1 MSGKQEEKK
10 KQIIALGKYVQRSV
24 GMAQHGIH
32 GDEVTFD
39 GKISYIFYFSLFR
52 EQEAEQ
58 RMGKLQQQIK
68 AAYPETLFQEDNPP
82 IFQDFQIVQDFLH
95 GSGLPF
101 VCWRALLC
109 DQPVCMELAPVFQ
122 LQVLFT
128 AFPEINIGKLTFNLQ
143 FLNATTSQMVYL
155 HHCNGNGAKIE
166 FKNEQQFSILTM
178 REKILRKL
186 QLSGAHGQLA
196 HLIELNRFGHLEEI
210 SAIMQQEKKRMY
222 GIISGD
228 EGWNHIPDAL
238 ASDRVQADWSS
249 RDFVQFI
256 TFGSNFLLLNLVDSP
271 AAQRYRENQ
280 LYFGSR
286 YYGGMNPYFALNP
299 PVAGVNH
306 GIIYAVE
313 LVMAI
318 KTIAHRILQ
327 IQSSFQKNRTGNF
340 RADIRRTKDYR
351 RELISTLN
359 RVENID
365 MTELGELEKV
375 ILSSQQITPII
386 DKIKYL
392 LELLESELDLMYQ
405 TRTNTIVNILTVL
418 GLLLTV
424 GGTFLT
430 WFDIFG

>member
-1 MSGKQEEKK
+1 M
-10 KQIIALGKYVQRSV
+10 YR
-24 GMAQHGIH
+24 
-32 GDEVTFD
+32 
-39 GKISYIFYFSLFR
+39 
-52 EQEAEQ
+52 
-58 RMGKLQQQIK
+58 
-68 AAYPETLFQEDNPP
+68 
-82 IFQDFQIVQDFLH
+82 
-95 GSGLPF
+95 
-101 VCWRALLC
+101 
-109 DQPVCMELAPVFQ
+109 

-143 FLNATTSQMVYL
+143 FSNAATSQMVYL
-155 HHCNGNGAKIE
+155 HHCNGNGAAIT
-166 FKNEQQFSILTM
+166 FLNDRTFSIGEM
-178 REKILRKL
+178 SEGILRTL
-186 QLSGAHGQLA
+186 QLAGNHRQLA
-196 HLIELNRFGHLEEI
+196 HLIELNRFGQLEDI
-210 SAIMQQEKKRMY
+210 DVIMAQEKKRMY

-228 EGWNHIPDAL
+228 EGWNHVPDHL
-238 ASDRVQADWSS
+238 AEQRIQADWSS

-256 TFGSNFLLLNLVDSP
+256 TFGSNFLLLNLLESP

-280 LYFGSR
+280 MKFGSS

-299 PVAGVNH
+299 SVAGVNH

-327 IQSSFQKNRTGNF
+327 IQSSFQKSRTGNF
-340 RADIRRTKDYR
+340 SKDISRTKDYR

-405 TRTNTIVNILTVL
+405 TRTNTIVNILTIM
-418 GLLLTV
+418 GLLLTI
-424 GGTFLT
+424 GGTILT